1 MKSTFYSVALAVFLS
16 AVAMPVLAHGGSPL
30 QMLKQIKSQLQLNTS
45 QEQQWD
51 AVLAQEKAA
60 HATARASF
68 AQVQTA
74 LQTELAKPE
83 PDLAAV
89 ATLSDGVR
97 QQNEDAA
104 QADTRRVARAVCELH
119 ARAKGSGARYDQG
132 RPRSRWRHVGPRMVA
147 RRRVPTE

>member
-60 HATARASF
+60 RATARASF
-68 AQVQTA
+68 TQVRTA

-89 ATLSDGVR
+89 AAVSDGVR
-97 QQNEDAA
+97 QQNETLRKQTRDAWLA
-104 QADTRRVARAVCELH
+104 LYATFTPEQKALARDTIKTGL
-119 ARAKGSGARYDQG
+119 D
-132 RPRSRWRHVGPRMVA
+132 RMAA
-147 RRRVPTE
+147 RRAAHGAAAPAATE